1 MEKNPARSCPSAP
14 AILVIVRCLSE
25 RVLSSYRSIAGWPS
39 SSGCSYALVRLLDEA
54 LRAAVVAGAAADM
67 NRHALAR

>member
-25 RVLSSYRSIAGWPS
+25 LSSYRSIAGWPS

-67 NRHALAR
+67 NRYALAR